1 MFTTQNMSSPANYF
15 LCWKY
20 NEKLYLENLEN
31 KMRQIVKNKSAAAKR
46 SKRQLGSAKK
56 LKDPAKAIVVLA
68 AILYIHIWISLQNRG
83 PESSLSLFR

>member
-1 MFTTQNMSSPANYF
+1 MGKKA
-15 LCWKY
+15 
-20 NEKLYLENLEN
+20 LEN
-31 KMRQIVKNKSAAAKR
+31 KMRQIVKNKSAAAKCYET
-46 SKRQLGSAKK
+46 QLGSAKK